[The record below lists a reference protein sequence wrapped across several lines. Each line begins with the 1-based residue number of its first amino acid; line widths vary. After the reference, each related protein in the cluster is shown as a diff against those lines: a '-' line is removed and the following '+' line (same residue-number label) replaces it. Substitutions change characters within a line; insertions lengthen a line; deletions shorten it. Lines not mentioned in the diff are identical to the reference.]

1 MIEVE
6 TADALR
12 EAIEQL
18 DAAMHLLAG
27 LRAPSIRDDT
37 PYMVR
42 GALVMVHGAVQHAN
56 ALLHSILDKGR

>member
-6 TADALR
+6 TANALR

-37 PYMVR
+37 PYAVR
-42 GALVMVHGAVQHAN
+42 GALVVVHQSVQHAN
-56 ALLHSILDKGR
+56 ALLHSVLDKGR